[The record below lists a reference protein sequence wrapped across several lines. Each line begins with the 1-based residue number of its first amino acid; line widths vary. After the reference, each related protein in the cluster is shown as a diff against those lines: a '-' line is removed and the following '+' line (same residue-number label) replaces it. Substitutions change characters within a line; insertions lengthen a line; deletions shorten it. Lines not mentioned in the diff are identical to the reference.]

1 LAKSNVS
8 KVNRVYTCTYS
19 NRLMTTIDTRERLKA
34 FNEYA
39 SARYQELYKSYEQHT
54 TLLHQLRKDLD
65 SIFKRIR

>member
-1 LAKSNVS
+1 
-8 KVNRVYTCTYS
+8 
-19 NRLMTTIDTRERLKA
+19 MTTIDTRERLKA